1 MLQVSESEF
10 YQWAAL
16 GAFERTAGV
25 RTMNPGCL
33 YIWATKAIMVFTR
46 NRIIKKTSCHR
57 HLKNYNPLLFI
68 FLSHCTVYL

>member
-1 MLQVSESEF
+1 
-10 YQWAAL
+10 
-16 GAFERTAGV
+16 
-25 RTMNPGCL
+25 MNPGCL